1 MVLFFIVYLIII
13 IIFCSPFSIKI
24 AFFINNTNNRK
35 YFAIKIGYVSIPIQ
49 KFNIEKKKK
58 PDKRKKKK
66 LRVKFKG
73 FHIKKLIEYKILLEI
88 NLPEYL
94 NGIIEELKFKFLP
107 LSYMLRLMPELNID
121 CNSTVNAQNFI
132 YFQTKISLK
141 TNLFLIFSSI
151 LQTLTIG
158 RK

>member
-24 AFFINNTNNRK
+24 VLFINNTNNRK

-58 PDKRKKKK
+58 PDKRKKK

-73 FHIKKLIEYKILLEI
+73 FHIKKLIQYKILLEI

-107 LSYMLRLMPELNID
+107 LSYMLRLMPKLNID
-121 CNSTVNAQNFI
+121 CNSTFNTQNFI

>member
-49 KFNIEKKKK
+49 KFNIE
-58 PDKRKKKK
+58 KKKK

-121 CNSTVNAQNFI
+121 CNSTFNTQNFI

>member
-1 MVLFFIVYLIII
+1 MKEESKVNKSKCYFIYILRGAHMNLFDIVGPVMVGPSSSHTAGAV
-13 IIFCSPFSIKI
+13 
-24 AFFINNTNNRK
+24 
-35 YFAIKIGYVSIPIQ
+35 KIGYVSIPIQ

-121 CNSTVNAQNFI
+121 CNSTFNTQNFI
-132 YFQTKISLK
+132 YFQK
-141 TNLFLIFSSI
+141 
-151 LQTLTIG
+151 
-158 RK
+158 

>member
-1 MVLFFIVYLIII
+1 MKVLNFGSCNIDYVYSLNHILKLGETQAAEKLE
-13 IIFCSPFSIKI
+13 IFPGGKGLNQSIAVAKAGGKI
-24 AFFINNTNNRK
+24 YHACCF
-35 YFAIKIGYVSIPIQ
+35 G
-49 KFNIEKKKK
+49 
-58 PDKRKKKK
+58 
-66 LRVKFKG
+66 KG
-73 FHIKKLIEYKILLEI
+73 GKMLKDELEI

-121 CNSTVNAQNFI
+121 CNSTFNTQNFI